1 MDINEDLLQWS
12 MIFLIKKASAN
23 GIKNENI
30 SNKKLVEELH
40 KTIFRK
46 FQKRKVHSTFLDNI
60 WGADLADVQFI
71 SKFNKGIRF
80 I

>member
-12 MIFLIKKASAN
+12 MIFLIKKAFVN

-46 FQKRKVHSTFLDNI
+46 FQIFGVL
-60 WGADLADVQFI
+60 V
-71 SKFNKGIRF
+71 
-80 I
+80 